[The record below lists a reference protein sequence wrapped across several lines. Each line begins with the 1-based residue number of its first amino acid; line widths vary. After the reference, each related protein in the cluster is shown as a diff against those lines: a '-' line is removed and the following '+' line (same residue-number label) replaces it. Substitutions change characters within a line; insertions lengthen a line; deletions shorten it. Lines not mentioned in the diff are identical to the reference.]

1 MSEKIEMISER
12 QAAKLMGIHP
22 STLMHWR
29 KSEIIPFVYKSKS
42 YVRGNIR
49 IFYDRIKIVEW
60 ANQLSL
66 TLS

>member
-1 MSEKIEMISER
+1 MLEKTEMISER

-29 KSEIIPFVYKSKS
+29 KSEIIPFSYESKI

-49 IFYDRIKIVEW
+49 IFYDKMKIVEW
-60 ANQLSL
+60 GNQLRL
-66 TLS
+66 TVS

>member
-29 KSEIIPFVYKSKS
+29 QNGLVPCSYDEKKYVLGHTRVKYQKSKIIEW
-42 YVRGNIR
+42 IR
-49 IFYDRIKIVEW
+49 ILNNAY
-60 ANQLSL
+60 
-66 TLS
+66 